1 MSLKVIQ
8 GFALIW
14 LFFSCNNAVRL
25 PENTSAEVSD
35 SSALISESQSVE
47 VSTTAQ
53 EMPDSNAKVV
63 LAVLGVMQDG
73 GRPHLGCEKSC
84 CAPETLQNMNDF
96 LVVSLGIFDR
106 EHAQGYM
113 IEATPD
119 FVPQWRTFKGIF
131 PEITLKTF
139 GGIFLTHA
147 HIGHYLGLAYLG
159 KEAFNAHG
167 TPVYAMPRM
176 AEFLKN
182 NGPWSQLVDINN
194 IKIKEINFGTSTTE
208 LNNINVTPIQVPH
221 RDEYSETAGY
231 IIKGKNKKALFIPDI
246 DKVEKW
252 DRDLS
257 QLAKEFDFLLI
268 DATFYDSKEINRD
281 ISEIPHPLVTE
292 TMNLLIG
299 LNKENRNKVYFI
311 HMNHTN
317 MMLDPNSELSKLIT
331 SKGFNI
337 ARLGQ
342 KLYL

>member
-1 MSLKVIQ
+1 
-8 GFALIW
+8 LI
-14 LFFSCNNAVRL
+14 RL
-25 PENTSAEVSD
+25 LNLVTF
-35 SSALISESQSVE
+35 LIISISVNSQSEYIYILGNTQDAGLPHIGCQHPFCEDNFNVYE
-47 VSTTAQ
+47 EHYTTSIA
-53 EMPDSNAKVV
+53 VV
-63 LAVLGVMQDG
+63 NSDLKKYIL
-73 GRPHLGCEKSC
+73 
-84 CAPETLQNMNDF
+84 F
-96 LVVSLGIFDR
+96 
-106 EHAQGYM
+106 
-113 IEATPD
+113 EATPD
-119 FVPQWRTFKGIF
+119 ITFQLNNLKRNIF
-131 PEITLKTF
+131 DEFLLPESIY
-139 GGIFLTHA
+139 ITHA
-147 HIGHYLGLAYLG
+147 HIGHYTGLMYFGREALGVKDLMVRVL
-159 KEAFNAHG
+159 
-167 TPVYAMPRM
+167 PRM
-176 AEFLKN
+176 SSFLQN

-194 IKIKEINFGTSTTE
+194 IKIKEINFGLRTKE
-208 LNNINVTPIQVPH
+208 LANIEITPVQVPH

-246 DKVEKW
+246 DKWEKW

-292 TMNLLIG
+292 TMNLLSG

-317 MMLDPNSELSKLIT
+317 MMLDPNSDLSKLVN

>member
-1 MSLKVIQ
+1 LIKVIN
-8 GFALIW
+8 FVTFLI
-14 LFFSCNNAVRL
+14 
-25 PENTSAEVSD
+25 
-35 SSALISESQSVE
+35 ISISVNSQSE
-47 VSTTAQ
+47 YIYILGNTQDAGLPHIGCQHPFCEDSFNIYEEHYSTSIA
-53 EMPDSNAKVV
+53 VV
-63 LAVLGVMQDG
+63 NSDLKKYIL
-73 GRPHLGCEKSC
+73 
-84 CAPETLQNMNDF
+84 F
-96 LVVSLGIFDR
+96 
-106 EHAQGYM
+106 
-113 IEATPD
+113 EATPD
-119 FVPQWRTFKGIF
+119 ITFQLNNLKKNIF
-131 PEITLKTF
+131 DEFLLPESIY
-139 GGIFLTHA
+139 ITHA
-147 HIGHYLGLAYLG
+147 HIGHYTGLMYFGREALGAKDLMVKVL
-159 KEAFNAHG
+159 
-167 TPVYAMPRM
+167 PRM
-176 AEFLKN
+176 SNFLQN

-194 IKIKEINFGTSTTE
+194 IKIKEINFGSSTKE
-208 LNNINVTPIQVPH
+208 LANIDITPVKVPH

-246 DKVEKW
+246 DKWEKW

-292 TMNLLIG
+292 TIDLLSG
-299 LNKENRNKVYFI
+299 LNTENRSKVYFI